1 MQIVGILLVIL
12 VLILGS
18 ADKLKTPR
26 NIKLQGAVSGNA
38 NFDGSKDVV
47 INTTQDNIKILTGT
61 LNTGQAT
68 ITPLPTGFTPNNSI
82 IISIMTQNPT
92 KINQWAIG
100 TTFDSSSYVSGS
112 LPIRAYIQDNGIVIQ
127 AKNINFSDGL
137 NVFDGPSFNYKLVLM
152 KIS

>member
-26 NIKLQGAVSGNA
+26 NIKLQGAVSGNVS
-38 NFDGSKDVV
+38 FDGSGDVT
-47 INTTQDNIKILTGT
+47 ITTTQANIAVLTGV
-61 LNTGQAT
+61 LEAGQAT

-82 IISIMTQNPT
+82 IISIMTQNPSKT
-92 KINQWAIG
+92 NQWAIG

-112 LPIRAYIQDNGIVIQ
+112 LPIRAYIQNNEIVIQ